1 MMSSCLFTVIALT
14 LAAGADASVS
24 VLIAQSDEL
33 VVKVADPVV
42 AADALV
48 ATVEELG
55 GYFASRADAAVTLKV
70 PALQRKALLEKAKAM
85 GVVVQEAHQAR
96 DLTQQLEEWRTLLAS
111 RRGVFARYEAVLKE
125 ASAEAVV
132 TVEREMTALVQAIEQ
147 LEGQLRMAEHQ
158 LEYAQVVVRFEFRDR
173 TPPTND
179 GKSSFVWLNGL
190 NLADL
195 LQEFARAQ

>member
-1 MMSSCLFTVIALT
+1 MSVALSTVLAAW
-14 LAAGADASVS
+14 LAAGADVS
-24 VLIAQSDEL
+24 AAVLIAESDDL
-33 VVKVADPVV
+33 VVKVAEPVV

-48 ATVEELG
+48 AAVEELG

-70 PALQRKALLEKAKAM
+70 PSPQRKTLLEKAKAM
-85 GVVVQEAHQAR
+85 GVVVQQTHQSR

-125 ASAEAVV
+125 SSAEAVV

-158 LEYAQVVVRFEFRDR
+158 LEYAQVTVRFEFRDR
-173 TPPTND
+173 TPPSRD
-179 GKSSFVWLNGL
+179 GRSSFAWLNGL

-195 LQEFARAQ
+195 LQEFVHAR